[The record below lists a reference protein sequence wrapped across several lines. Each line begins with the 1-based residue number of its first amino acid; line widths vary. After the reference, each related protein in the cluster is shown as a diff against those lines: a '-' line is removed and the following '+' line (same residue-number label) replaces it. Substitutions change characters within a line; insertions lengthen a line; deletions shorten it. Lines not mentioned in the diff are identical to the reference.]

1 MNDSLS
7 RQPLAAHTSAGTP
20 FLHAAGHDSR
30 LFARF
35 TRVLTGHA
43 PIGAFRSRFHLDGPV
58 DCLCGQPVETVEHIL
73 GDCPVWVRKW
83 APRSRLLDSI
93 VRLDPFADVLWFLK
107 HNPLAATFE
116 FVDYQAQALAEL
128 ERGAPDG
135 PFCQQIIQL
144 WRRARIGNAAP
155 LKDKEAVLD
164 AFDAEDVD

>member
-1 MNDSLS
+1 MEERRRSDAEIARS
-7 RQPLAAHTSAGTP
+7 RGEGKTTAVREMEGLESQETQQEVAS
-20 FLHAAGHDSR
+20 SR
-30 LFARF
+30 LA
-35 TRVLTGHA
+35 TRVE
-43 PIGAFRSRFHLDGPV
+43 V
-58 DCLCGQPVETVEHIL
+58 L
-73 GDCPVWVRKW
+73 G
-83 APRSRLLDSI
+83 
-93 VRLDPFADVLWFLK
+93 